1 MRTLCAAVL
10 LALTAC
16 GGGEPEADIAADDG
30 PVADV
35 AHNTLTPAETD
46 AGWILLF
53 DGVSTDGW
61 RGYLSESFPERGWA
75 VEDGNLVVFASDGSE
90 EGLGGDIV
98 TVQEFGDFELV
109 FDFRVSPVGNSGVFY
124 RVQDVDGTAM
134 WEVAPEFQVL
144 DDTAYID
151 MGTMDMN
158 THLTGDNYDLQSSV
172 VTASNPIGEWNVAQ
186 IVVDRTH
193 VEHWLN
199 GQMTVEYDY
208 YSDEWT
214 AQVANSKFDPDV
226 YGTTPT
232 GSIGLQDHGHDVR
245 YRNMKIRP
253 LGAGR

>member
-90 EGLGGDIV
+90 EGLGGVRTSLCLHGLPLPRLADRS
-98 TVQEFGDFELV
+98 GEL
-109 FDFRVSPVGNSGVFY
+109 GE
-124 RVQDVDGTAM
+124 TA
-134 WEVAPEFQVL
+134 L
-144 DDTAYID
+144 
-151 MGTMDMN
+151 
-158 THLTGDNYDLQSSV
+158 
-172 VTASNPIGEWNVAQ
+172 
-186 IVVDRTH
+186 
-193 VEHWLN
+193 
-199 GQMTVEYDY
+199 
-208 YSDEWT
+208 
-214 AQVANSKFDPDV
+214 
-226 YGTTPT
+226 
-232 GSIGLQDHGHDVR
+232 
-245 YRNMKIRP
+245 
-253 LGAGR
+253 